1 MNVELTT
8 PKSRTFGAKAILRR
22 FWWVLAFIAFFVYVL
37 SQYPLPYVVQQV
49 VNGVN
54 LGSIYALVAIGLTIV
69 YGILRLINFAHG
81 DLMMIGAYFSLAVL
95 LNLFVPFGATVIIP
109 MLAMF
114 IPMLM
119 VGFVGI
125 IVERLAYRPL
135 RGAPEV
141 AMLITSLAVSSVI
154 QNGAIMAITAQPRAF
169 HIPEYLRQPHFIAKV
184 RFSVLDIMTVALTV
198 ILTLLLTL
206 FVTRTKV
213 GIAMRACAENLRAAR
228 LMGIDINQVI
238 AAAFAIGSA
247 LAAVA
252 GFMWAGKF
260 GEIEPFMGFL
270 PGVKAFV
277 AAVIGGIGSIPGA
290 VLGGYLLGFAEILF
304 IGLLP
309 PMYSGYRDAFV
320 FILLLVVL
328 LFRPYGIL
336 PVSEESRE

>member
-1 MNVELTT
+1 MVM
-8 PKSRTFGAKAILRR
+8 
-22 FWWVLAFIAFFVYVL
+22 FF
-37 SQYPLPYVVQQV
+37 P
-49 VNGVN
+49 
-54 LGSIYALVAIGLTIV
+54 
-69 YGILRLINFAHG
+69 
-81 DLMMIGAYFSLAVL
+81 
-95 LNLFVPFGATVIIP
+95 
-109 MLAMF
+109 
-114 IPMLM
+114 
-119 VGFVGI
+119 
-125 IVERLAYRPL
+125 
-135 RGAPEV
+135 
-141 AMLITSLAVSSVI
+141 
-154 QNGAIMAITAQPRAF
+154 
-169 HIPEYLRQPHFIAKV
+169 
-184 RFSVLDIMTVALTV
+184 
-198 ILTLLLTL
+198 
-206 FVTRTKV
+206 
-213 GIAMRACAENLRAAR
+213 
-228 LMGIDINQVI
+228 
-238 AAAFAIGSA
+238 